1 MGNTLVDE
9 PLPPTKSEP
18 PAGDRPTLDD
28 LPGGDRLT
36 VDDVPQGVR
45 RGPSPT
51 LIDGPPVPRRAS
63 PTLADG
69 PPPKNYPTP
78 AAAPLYVVPAQP
90 PAPLPAPPPPPAAA
104 QAQRPM
110 VAPQP
115 LPVVAPAAAPQPQAP
130 VETAAPAAVHPA
142 AMPPQA
148 APQPLFISPPTTT
161 PRQSPLQQAPS
172 QQAPSQQA
180 PSQQAPSQQAPSPE
194 PGSAPSAQRAAPSKE
209 FVSTLESAQS
219 PPAAPPVHA
228 PPPIAYPGRAAP
240 AAGLLAQ
247 LPAMPAAR
255 PGPLPFAAP
264 APPLAE
270 PAPHPGG
277 APSLSAQQA
286 SHSPA
291 PAPAPAPF
299 AAPTPEPVS
308 IPTPVM
314 SAPVLTPA
322 RDAIPAPPPVVSPPA
337 IAMPAPVAAQAA
349 PMAAPV
355 VLDHMPAPMRLAAGA
370 RTLVGVAP
378 ASPPGVAPSYPAGTG
393 QYSPPGQTS
402 TPSPHDPTL
411 PVTNAVE
418 APRKAGSPGAA
429 NPGAP
434 VSTSGAAPSDDPS
447 SSTAASAAPSGAAPS
462 AGSHAAPKP
471 RGRARTVVAVLFAVI
486 GVLAIAGVTIGYF
499 LFFRYAPLA
508 DHHIP
513 AASNLAIRADVRRMG
528 TFGPVRKHLWP
539 VIFDRPSQKVSGKT
553 LADRLG
559 DATGIHPAL
568 DAREIIIASVDAR
581 SWVVL
586 VGGSFEPGAFV
597 PGLQKVL
604 HDEGLPEWQKSG
616 DLLIGPGGVAVAQ
629 ADDGTLVLGTEAEI
643 VTAAL
648 PSSEEH
654 KRMDLPKDGALA
666 FAVSK
671 EAWEEM
677 SRNTAMFD
685 PGGALRR
692 IRHVRG
698 TFTLGDDPRVDL
710 AIEPKGGENA
720 EALGKDVEQLLSLL
734 RLGLVA
740 VPDQVGEKSALSSA
754 KVTVEEGR
762 VRVRGPWPLEGLDRG
777 CAKLAVA
784 LGAK

>member
-36 VDDVPQGVR
+36 VDDVPPGVR

-51 LIDGPPVPRRAS
+51 LIDGPPAPRRAS

-90 PAPLPAPPPPPAAA
+90 PAPLPAPPPPPATA
-104 QAQRPM
+104 QAQQPM
-110 VAPQP
+110 IAPQP
-115 LPVVAPAAAPQPQAP
+115 RPVVAPAAAPQPQAP
-130 VETAAPAAVHPA
+130 VETAAPADVRPA
-142 AMPPQA
+142 AMAPQA
-148 APQPLFISPPTTT
+148 PPQPLFISPPTTT
-161 PRQSPLQQAPS
+161 PQQSPLQQAPP
-172 QQAPSQQA
+172 QQPLPRQAPSQQA
-180 PSQQAPSQQAPSPE
+180 PLQQAPPQPAPSPQ
-194 PGSAPSAQRAAPSKE
+194 PGSVPSEQRAAPSKE

-219 PPAAPPVHA
+219 PPAAPPVQA

-255 PGPLPFAAP
+255 PGPLPFATP

-270 PAPHPGG
+270 PAPPPG
-277 APSLSAQQA
+277 APPPQSAQQA
-286 SHSPA
+286 LYPA
-291 PAPAPAPF
+291 TPAPF
-299 AAPTPEPVS
+299 AAPAPEPASV
-308 IPTPVM
+308 PAPVM

-337 IAMPAPVAAQAA
+337 IATPAPVAAQAA

-378 ASPPGVAPSYPAGTG
+378 ASPPGAAPPHQQGTG

-418 APRKAGSPGAA
+418 APRKAPT
-429 NPGAP
+429 PGAP
-434 VSTSGAAPSDDPS
+434 GSGTPISGAAPSEDPS
-447 SSTAASAAPSGAAPS
+447 SSAAAPSDAAPGAAP
-462 AGSHAAPKP
+462 AGPRTAPKP
-471 RGRARTVVAVLFAVI
+471 RSRARTVVAVLFAVI

-513 AASNLAIRADVRRMG
+513 AASNLAIRADVRQMG

-539 VIFDRPSQKVSGKT
+539 VLFDRPSQKVSGKT

-616 DLLIGPGGVAVAQ
+616 DLLIGPGGVAIAQ

-666 FAVSK
+666 FAVGK

-692 IRHVRG
+692 IRHARG
-698 TFTLGDDPRVDL
+698 TFTLGDDPQVDL
-710 AIEPKGGENA
+710 GIEPKGGENA

-777 CAKLAVA
+777 CAKLAAA